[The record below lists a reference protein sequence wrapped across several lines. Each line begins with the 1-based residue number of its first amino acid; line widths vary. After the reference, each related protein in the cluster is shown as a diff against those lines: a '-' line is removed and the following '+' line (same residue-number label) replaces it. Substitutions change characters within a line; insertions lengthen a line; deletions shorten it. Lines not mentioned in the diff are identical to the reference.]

1 MTDIV
6 ASGPVSVSHRRSLSS
21 VFKTVKTRYSRD
33 RLDKNETEWQSFV
46 TPRVFQGPPPVAQDV
61 PVFTPRPRKASP
73 PPFLEM
79 PPDLVARD
87 LSVGL
92 STFRASLEKAVD
104 DINNKYG
111 TPSSMEACQSYVIHR
126 GLEQNLPDGR
136 GRSLPMPITFPL
148 SSFRPRYQHPRLM
161 DAPASKAKSTMG
173 EVRNLS
179 STMSSESDPLE
190 ETVAK
195 KDDDECHIPTLLL
208 GDAVDSEF
216 NLDELMP
223 ATASQTASKDTAP
236 VSIAAEN
243 GQPCSRHS
251 LTCSSPQDLMN
262 YLPEEHSNVVHVE
275 FSSNS
280 DSKSGG
286 SASVKVNN
294 DSTTAS
300 STYENDGLSLAQ
312 NTPLTAHQRQRSYSE
327 RASCNV
333 REPSIGNYDQESLLS
348 NSGIKVKR
356 LRARSTPE
364 NSECASVIIN
374 SRLPSN
380 TSDGFGFSDESI
392 PSVSDLVRKF
402 RRMGSMPGES
412 PSTYHTGA
420 IKQNPAIRR
429 ISRGNQFES
438 FRHRFPSD
446 SEASSALSSCTPG
459 YIDEEFRPRE
469 TPSTTARE
477 VQRAAQT

>member
-1 MTDIV
+1 MADIV

-21 VFKTVKTRYSRD
+21 VFKTVKIRYSRD
-33 RLDKNETEWQSFV
+33 RLDKNEAEWQSFV
-46 TPRVFQGPPPVAQDV
+46 PPRVFQGSQPVAQDV
-61 PVFTPRPRKASP
+61 PVFTPRPRNASP

-79 PPDLVARD
+79 PSDLVARD
-87 LSVGL
+87 LSAGL

-148 SSFRPRYQHPRLM
+148 SNFRPRYQLPRLM

-179 STMSSESDPLE
+179 STMSAESDPLE
-190 ETVAK
+190 EAVAK
-195 KDDDECHIPTLLL
+195 KDDDESHIPILLL
-208 GDAVDSEF
+208 GEAVDSGF

-236 VSIAAEN
+236 VSIAVEN
-243 GQPCSRHS
+243 GQPCARHS
-251 LTCSSPQDLMN
+251 LTCSSSRDSTHNP
-262 YLPEEHSNVVHVE
+262 PEKHSNISHVE
-275 FSSNS
+275 FSSNNS

-286 SASVKVNN
+286 SASVKGNN

-300 STYENDGLSLAQ
+300 STHENDCLSLAQ
-312 NTPLTAHQRQRSYSE
+312 NTPLPTHQRQRSYSE
-327 RASCNV
+327 RASCNI
-333 REPSIGNYDQESLLS
+333 RESSIENYDRESLLS

-412 PSTYHTGA
+412 PSTYHMDA
-420 IKQNPAIRR
+420 LKQNPAIRR

-477 VQRAAQT
+477 VQRAA

>member
-6 ASGPVSVSHRRSLSS
+6 ASGSVSVSHRRSLSS
-21 VFKTVKTRYSRD
+21 VFKTVKIRYSRD
-33 RLDKNETEWQSFV
+33 RLEKNETEWQSFAP
-46 TPRVFQGPPPVAQDV
+46 PRVFQGAQPVAQDV
-61 PVFTPRPRKASP
+61 PVFTPRPRNASP

-87 LSVGL
+87 LSAGL

-111 TPSSMEACQSYVIHR
+111 TPPSMEACQSYVIHR

-148 SSFRPRYQHPRLM
+148 SNFRPRYQLPRLM

-179 STMSSESDPLE
+179 STMSAESDPLE
-190 ETVAK
+190 EVVAK

-208 GDAVDSEF
+208 GEAVDSGF

-243 GQPCSRHS
+243 EQPCARHS
-251 LTCSSPQDLMN
+251 LTWSSPRDLMHN
-262 YLPEEHSNVVHVE
+262 PPEKHSNIGHVD

-280 DSKSGG
+280 DSKSGR

-300 STYENDGLSLAQ
+300 STCENDCLSVAQ
-312 NTPLTAHQRQRSYSE
+312 NTPLPTHQRQRSYSE

-333 REPSIGNYDQESLLS
+333 REPSIENYDRESLLS

-412 PSTYHTGA
+412 PSTYHMDA
-420 IKQNPAIRR
+420 LKQNPAIRR

-477 VQRAAQT
+477 VQRAA